1 MKAFIKEPLVHFL
14 LIGAVLF
21 LIFKVYDDPADS
33 QSSRI
38 VISDGQIEFLKA
50 NYARTRQ
57 RTPSKEEEHGLIDN
71 YLREEI
77 LYREALALGFD
88 KDDSVIRNRLR
99 QKMDLMSDELAGI
112 AVPTEAQLQQFLK
125 HNSEKFRTEPQIA
138 FRHIFIDISHRGIA
152 AEDEAKRILSI
163 LSDEGDRTN
172 PETLGDRLM
181 QPKSFGLTRVSE
193 IAKLFGKP
201 FSFELTKIPPGQ
213 WAGPIQS
220 GYGLHLILVSDYI
233 AESMPQLDE
242 IRETVEWEWSAAN
255 KKELKENI
263 YNELRKKYTIEFERS
278 ENGVRKSQT
287 ASTAQAAQEEQQ

>member
-21 LIFKVYDDPADS
+21 LIFKVYDDPAGS
-33 QSSRI
+33 QSSQI
-38 VISDGQIEFLKA
+38 IITDGQIEFLKA

-57 RTPSKEEEHGLIDN
+57 RTPSKEEEQGLIDN

-88 KDDSVIRNRLR
+88 KDDSVVRNRLR

-112 AVPTEAQLQQFLK
+112 AVPTDAQLQQFLK
-125 HNSEKFRTEPQIA
+125 NNSEKFRTEPQIA
-138 FRHIFIDISHRGIA
+138 FRHIFIDIAHRGIA
-152 AEDEAKRILSI
+152 AEDEAERILSL

-181 QPKSFGLTRVSE
+181 QPQSFGLTRVSE

-201 FSFELTKIPPGQ
+201 FILELTKLTPGQ
-213 WAGPIQS
+213 WTGPIQS
-220 GYGLHLILVSDYI
+220 GYGLHLILVSDYV
-233 AESMPQLDE
+233 ADSLPQLDE
-242 IRETVEWEWSAAN
+242 IRGTVEWEWSAAN

-263 YNELRKKYTIEFERS
+263 YNELRKKYTVEFERS
-278 ENGVRKSQT
+278 ENGVRNSQT
-287 ASTAQAAQEEQQ
+287 VSTAQAAQEEQQ

>member
-1 MKAFIKEPLVHFL
+1 MKAFIKEPLFHFL

-21 LIFKVYDDPADS
+21 LIFKVYDDPAGS
-33 QSSRI
+33 QSSQI
-38 VISDGQIEFLKA
+38 IITDGQIAFLKA

-57 RTPSKEEEHGLIDN
+57 RTPSKEEEQGLIDS
-71 YLREEI
+71 YVREEI

-112 AVPTEAQLQQFLK
+112 AVPTDGQLQQFLEN
-125 HNSEKFRTEPQIA
+125 NSEKFRTEPQIA
-138 FRHIFIDISHRGIA
+138 FRHIFVDIAHRGIA
-152 AEDEAKRILSI
+152 AEDEAERILSL

-201 FSFELTKIPPGQ
+201 FSLELTKLTPRQ
-213 WAGPIQS
+213 WTGPIQS
-220 GYGLHLILVSDYI
+220 GYGLHLIFLTDYV
-233 AESMPQLDE
+233 ADSLPKLDE
-242 IRETVEWEWSAAN
+242 IRGTVEWEWSAAN

-263 YNELRKKYTIEFERS
+263 YNELRKKYTVEFERS
-278 ENGVRKSQT
+278 ANGVRNRQ
-287 ASTAQAAQEEQQ
+287 AVSTAQAAQEEQQ

>member
-21 LIFKVYDDPADS
+21 LIFKVYDDPADL

-57 RTPSKEEEHGLIDN
+57 RTPSKKEEQGLIDN

-88 KDDSVIRNRLR
+88 KNDSVIRNRLR

-112 AVPTEAQLQQFLK
+112 AVPTDAQLQQFLEN
-125 HNSEKFRTEPQIA
+125 NSEKFRTEPKIA
-138 FRHIFIDISHRGIA
+138 FRHIFIDIAHRGIA
-152 AEDEAKRILSI
+152 AEDEAERILSL

-181 QPKSFGLTRVSE
+181 QPKSFGFTRVSE

-201 FSFELTKIPPGQ
+201 FSLELTKLTPGQ
-213 WAGPIQS
+213 WTGPIQS
-220 GYGLHLILVSDYI
+220 GYGLHLILVSDYV
-233 AESMPQLDE
+233 ADSLPQLDE
-242 IRETVEWEWSAAN
+242 IRGTVEWEWSAAN

-263 YNELRKKYTIEFERS
+263 YNELRKKYTVEFERS
-278 ENGVRKSQT
+278 KNVVRKSQT
-287 ASTAQAAQEEQQ
+287 ISTAQAAQEEQQ